1 VRRAAGGQFEDPTAP
16 GLTRPEIPPRSAR
29 PVHRFIPDPS
39 APTPDDAVL
48 AQTRVVKNW
57 VRAFLG
63 IDDNTAVTL
72 HEVACVDPGCPLVET
87 SIVVF
92 EPARTRRWKLTR
104 PKAAITKLMVHQTL
118 ATPPLA

>member
-1 VRRAAGGQFEDPTAP
+1 
-16 GLTRPEIPPRSAR
+16 
-29 PVHRFIPDPS
+29 VHRFIPDPS
-39 APTPDDAVL
+39 LPGPAESAL
-48 AQTRVVKNW
+48 AQSRTVKSW

-63 IDDNTAVTL
+63 VDDAVAVTL

-87 SIVVF
+87 SIVVL
-92 EPARTRRWKLTR
+92 EPTRTRRWKLTR